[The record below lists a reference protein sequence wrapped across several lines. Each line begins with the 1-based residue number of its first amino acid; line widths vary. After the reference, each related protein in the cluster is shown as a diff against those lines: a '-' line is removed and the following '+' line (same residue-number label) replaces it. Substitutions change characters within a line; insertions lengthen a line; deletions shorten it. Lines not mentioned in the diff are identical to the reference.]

1 METQEC
7 LDNLEKALIEEDV
20 PELERQV
27 RMQNLKE
34 CIETAEE
41 WRRKNP
47 LPKKKLT
54 DKEKLAKLI
63 QAVKDYVPY
72 VNATIAPNNSFEP
85 GSLIGAA
92 DPSNTKDWMA
102 IHKGRAG
109 SSHNQ
114 LSNLLAMAKEME
126 ND

>member
-7 LDNLEKALIEEDV
+7 LDNLDKALIEEGIPD
-20 PELERQV
+20 EERAARVQT
-27 RMQNLKE
+27 LKE
-34 CIETAEE
+34 CIEAAEE
-41 WRRKNP
+41 FRRKNP

-54 DKEKLAKLI
+54 DKEKLDKLI
-63 QAVKDYVPY
+63 DAIKCYVPY
-72 VNATIAPNNSFEP
+72 VNATIAENNSFQP

-114 LSNLLAMAKEME
+114 LTNLLNMAKEME

>member
-7 LDNLEKALIEEDV
+7 LNNLDKALIEEGI
-20 PELERQV
+20 PEEERLV
-27 RMQNLKE
+27 RVQTLKE
-34 CIETAEE
+34 CIEVAEE
-41 WRRKNP
+41 FRRKNP

-54 DKEKLAKLI
+54 DTEKLAKLI
-63 QAVKDYVPY
+63 QAIKDYVPY
-72 VNATIAPNNSFEP
+72 VNATIAENNSFQP

-102 IHKGRAG
+102 INKGRAS

-114 LSNLLAMAKEME
+114 LDNLLRLAKEME

>member
-1 METQEC
+1 METKEC
-7 LDNLEKALIEEDV
+7 LDNLDKVLLEEGVSD
-20 PELERQV
+20 EERAARVQT
-27 RMQNLKE
+27 LKE
-34 CIETAEE
+34 CIEVAEE
-41 WRRKNP
+41 FRRKNP

-54 DKEKLAKLI
+54 DKEKLVKLI

-72 VNATIAPNNSFEP
+72 VNATIAENNSFQP

-102 IHKGRAG
+102 IHRGRAG
-109 SSHNQ
+109 SSHTQ
-114 LSNLLAMAKEME
+114 LDNLLSMAKEME

>member
-7 LDNLEKALIEEDV
+7 LDNLDKALIEEGID
-20 PELERQV
+20 EEERGARV
-27 RMQNLKE
+27 LALKE
-34 CIETAEE
+34 CIEVAEE
-41 WRRKNP
+41 FRRKHP

-63 QAVKDYVPY
+63 DAIECYVPY
-72 VNATIAPNNSFEP
+72 VNATIAENNSFQP

-102 IHKGRAG
+102 IHRGRAG

-114 LSNLLAMAKEME
+114 LSNLLALAKEMK

>member
-1 METQEC
+1 MNTQEC
-7 LDNLEKALIEEDV
+7 LDNLDKALIEEGISD
-20 PELERQV
+20 EERATRVQS
-27 RMQNLKE
+27 LKE
-34 CIETAEE
+34 CIEVAEE
-41 WRRKNP
+41 FRRKNP
-47 LPKKKLT
+47 LPKKKLS
-54 DKEKLAKLI
+54 DKEKLAKLV
-63 QAVKDYVPY
+63 QAIKDYVPY

-102 IHKGRAG
+102 IHKGRAS

-114 LSNLLAMAKEME
+114 LDNLLRMAKEME

>member
-1 METQEC
+1 MNTQEC
-7 LDNLEKALIEEDV
+7 LDSLDKALIEEGVSD
-20 PELERQV
+20 EERATRVQT
-27 RMQNLKE
+27 LKE
-34 CIETAEE
+34 CIEVAEE
-41 WRRKNP
+41 FRLKNP
-47 LPKKKLT
+47 LPKKKLS
-54 DKEKLAKLI
+54 DKEKLTKLVEAI
-63 QAVKDYVPY
+63 KAYVPY

-114 LSNLLAMAKEME
+114 LDNLLRLAKEME

>member
-7 LDNLEKALIEEDV
+7 LDNLDKALIAEGIGDEERAARV
-20 PELERQV
+20 QILQ
-27 RMQNLKE
+27 E
-34 CIETAEE
+34 CIEAAEE
-41 WRRKNP
+41 FRRKNP
-47 LPKKKLT
+47 LPKKKLS
-54 DKEKLAKLI
+54 DKEKLTKLI

-72 VNATIAPNNSFEP
+72 VNATIAENNSFQP

-102 IHKGRAG
+102 IHKGRAS

-114 LSNLLAMAKEME
+114 LSNLLSMAKEME

>member
-7 LDNLEKALIEEDV
+7 LDNLDKALLAEGIGDEERAARV
-20 PELERQV
+20 QT
-27 RMQNLKE
+27 LKE
-34 CIETAEE
+34 CIEAAEE
-41 WRRKNP
+41 FRRKNP
-47 LPKKKLT
+47 LPKKKLS
-54 DKEKLAKLI
+54 DKEKLTKLV
-63 QAVKDYVPY
+63 QAIKDYVPY
-72 VNATIAPNNSFEP
+72 VNATIAENNSFQP

-102 IHKGRAG
+102 IHRGRAG

-114 LSNLLAMAKEME
+114 LDNLLRMAKEME

>member
-7 LDNLEKALIEEDV
+7 LDNLDKALIAEGV
-20 PELERQV
+20 PDLERQTRV
-27 RMQNLKE
+27 LILKQ
-34 CIETAEE
+34 CIEVAEE
-41 WRRKNP
+41 FRRKNP
-47 LPKKKLT
+47 LPKKKLSE
-54 DKEKLAKLI
+54 KEKLAKLI
-63 QAVKDYVPY
+63 QAIKDYVPY

-102 IHKGRAG
+102 IHKGRAS

-114 LSNLLAMAKEME
+114 LENLLRMAKEME

>member
-7 LDNLEKALIEEDV
+7 LDNLDKALIAEGVGDEERASRV
-20 PELERQV
+20 QS
-27 RMQNLKE
+27 LKE
-34 CIETAEE
+34 CIEVAEE
-41 WRRKNP
+41 FRRQHP
-47 LPKKKLT
+47 LPKKKLS
-54 DKEKLAKLI
+54 DKEKLTKLI

-72 VNATIAPNNSFEP
+72 VNATIAENNSFKP

-102 IHKGRAG
+102 IHRGRAG